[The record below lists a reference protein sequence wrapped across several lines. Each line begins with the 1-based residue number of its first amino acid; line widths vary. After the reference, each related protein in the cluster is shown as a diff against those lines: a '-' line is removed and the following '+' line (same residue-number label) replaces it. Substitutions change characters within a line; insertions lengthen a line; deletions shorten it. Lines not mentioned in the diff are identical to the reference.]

1 MKKIPQAQ
9 EEMLFDYLD
18 GTLNAADKQR
28 LETELSHNREL
39 KARLDELQNVELWL
53 SKISLEDTPSRNFTQ
68 QVMGKLDQYPARSST
83 LTSRN
88 GIFLLVGI
96 LVAVG
101 LATIL
106 VSSGVFD
113 GVQTT
118 INLNQELP
126 QKYIP
131 KSLPQYVPKSLPPIA
146 LSGKLIV
153 NIVILLNLGLAWLVL
168 DRAILRPLF
177 QRRMHAGH

>member
-1 MKKIPQAQ
+1 MKKIPQAL

-18 GTLNAADKQR
+18 GTLSAADKQR
-28 LETELSHNREL
+28 LETELSRNPEL

-53 SKISLEDTPSRNFTQ
+53 SKIPLEEMPSRNFTQ
-68 QVMGKLDQYPARSST
+68 QVMGKLDQYPARSSS

-126 QKYIP
+126 QKYI
-131 KSLPQYVPKSLPPIA
+131 QKSLPPIA

-168 DRAILRPLF
+168 DRAILKPLF

>member
-1 MKKIPQAQ
+1 MKKIPQAL
-9 EEMLFDYLD
+9 EEMLFDYID

-53 SKISLEDTPSRNFTQ
+53 SKIPLEEMPSRNFTQ
-68 QVMGKLDQYPARSST
+68 QVMGKLDQYPSRSST
-83 LTSRN
+83 LISRN

-106 VSSGVFD
+106 VASGVFD

-126 QKYIP
+126 QKYI
-131 KSLPQYVPKSLPPIA
+131 QKSLPPIA

-168 DRAILRPLF
+168 DRAVLKPLF

>member
-1 MKKIPQAQ
+1 MKKIPQAL
-9 EEMLFDYLD
+9 EEMLFDYID

-28 LETELSHNREL
+28 LETELSRNKAL

-53 SKISLEDTPSRNFTQ
+53 SKIPLEEMPSRNFTH
-68 QVMGKLDQYPARSST
+68 QVMGKLDQYPRAPT

-88 GIFLLVGI
+88 GIFLLAGI

-113 GVQTT
+113 SVQTT

-126 QKYIP
+126 QKYI
-131 KSLPQYVPKSLPPIA
+131 PKSLPPIA

-168 DRAILRPLF
+168 DRAILKPLF

>member
-1 MKKIPQAQ
+1 MKKIPQAL

-53 SKISLEDTPSRNFTQ
+53 SKIPLEETPSRNFTQ
-68 QVMGKLDQYPARSST
+68 QVMGKLDQYPSRSST
-83 LTSRN
+83 IISRN

-96 LVAVG
+96 LMAVG
-101 LATIL
+101 LAAIL

-113 GVQTT
+113 GVLTT

-126 QKYIP
+126 QKYIQ
-131 KSLPQYVPKSLPPIA
+131 KNLPPIA

-153 NIVILLNLGLAWLVL
+153 NIIIVLNLGLAWLVL
-168 DRAILRPLF
+168 DRAILKPLF

>member
-1 MKKIPQAQ
+1 MKKIPQAL
-9 EEMLFDYLD
+9 EEMLFDYID

-28 LETELSHNREL
+28 LETELSHNHEL

-53 SKISLEDTPSRNFTQ
+53 SKIPVEEMPSRNFTQ
-68 QVMGKLDQYPARSST
+68 QVMGKLDQYPARSSS

-88 GIFLLVGI
+88 GIFLLAGI

-101 LATIL
+101 LASIL

-126 QKYIP
+126 QKYI
-131 KSLPQYVPKSLPPIA
+131 QKSLPPIA

-168 DRAILRPLF
+168 DRVILKPLF

>member
-1 MKKIPQAQ
+1 MKKISQAQ

-18 GTLNAADKQR
+18 GTLHAADKQR
-28 LETELSHNREL
+28 LETELSQNREL

-53 SKISLEDTPSRNFTQ
+53 SKIPLEEMPSRNFTLH
-68 QVMGKLDQYPARSST
+68 VMGKLDQYPSRSST
-83 LTSRN
+83 LISRN

-101 LATIL
+101 LATLL

-126 QKYIP
+126 QKYI
-131 KSLPQYVPKSLPPIA
+131 QKSLPPIA

-168 DRAILRPLF
+168 DRAVLKPLF

>member
-1 MKKIPQAQ
+1 MKKIPQAL

-28 LETELSHNREL
+28 LETELSQNREL
-39 KARLDELQNVELWL
+39 KARLDELQNVERWL
-53 SKISLEDTPSRNFTQ
+53 SKIPLEEMPSRNFTQ
-68 QVMGKLDQYPARSST
+68 QVMGKLDQYPRSST
-83 LTSRN
+83 LTYRN
-88 GIFLLVGI
+88 GIFLLIGI

-113 GVQTT
+113 SVQTT

-126 QKYIP
+126 QKYI
-131 KSLPQYVPKSLPPIA
+131 QKSLPPIA

-153 NIVILLNLGLAWLVL
+153 NVIILLNLGLAWLVL
-168 DRAILRPLF
+168 DRAILKPLF

>member
-1 MKKIPQAQ
+1 MKKIPQAL

-28 LETELSHNREL
+28 LETELSHNHEL

-53 SKISLEDTPSRNFTQ
+53 SKISLEETPSRNFTQ
-68 QVMGKLDQYPARSST
+68 QVMGKLDQYPSRSST
-83 LTSRN
+83 MISRN
-88 GIFLLVGI
+88 GIFLLAGI

-126 QKYIP
+126 QKYI
-131 KSLPQYVPKSLPPIA
+131 QKSLPPIA